1 MKDITAII
9 PSRGGAVPEVWEPL
23 AAAAINIEAAVSF
36 AREHHRVVHI
46 VVASNAAEEAE
57 RVLTAAGFFLVD
69 IRDVLV
75 VPVEDQ
81 PGGLA
86 KVTRTAT
93 DNGIE
98 VYLLAMA
105 TGNRVLLGVV
115 DYEAARAVFDA

>member
-1 MKDITAII
+1 MKDITTII
-9 PSRGGAVPEVWEPL
+9 PSRGGAVPEVWEAL
-23 AAAAINIEAAVSF
+23 AAAGINIEAAVSF
-36 AREHHRVVHI
+36 AREHHRVVHV
-46 VVASNAAEEAE
+46 VVASAVAAEAE
-57 RVLTAAGFFLVD
+57 RVLTVAGFFLVD
-69 IRDVLV
+69 IREVLV

-93 DNGIE
+93 ENGIE

-115 DYEAARAVFDA
+115 DFEAASAVFNV

>member
-1 MKDITAII
+1 MKDITTII
-9 PSRGGAVPEVWEPL
+9 PSRGGAVPEVWEAL
-23 AAAAINIEAAVSF
+23 AAAGINIEAAVSF
-36 AREHHRVVHI
+36 AREHHRVVHV
-46 VVASNAAEEAE
+46 VVASAVAAEAE
-57 RVLTAAGFFLVD
+57 RVLTVAGFFLVD
-69 IRDVLV
+69 IREVLV

-93 DNGIE
+93 ENGIE

-115 DYEAARAVFDA
+115 DFEAASAVFNA